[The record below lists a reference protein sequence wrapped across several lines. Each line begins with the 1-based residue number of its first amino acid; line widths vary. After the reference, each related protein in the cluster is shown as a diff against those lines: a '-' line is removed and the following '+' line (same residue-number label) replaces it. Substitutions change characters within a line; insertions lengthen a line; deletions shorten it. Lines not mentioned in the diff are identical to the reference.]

1 MGIIYF
7 LTKLALVFY
16 YDILNK
22 FIKYIYYIK
31 YFKFFK
37 EKFLNIAL
45 SNVIPL

>member
-31 YFKFFK
+31 YLKFFK
-37 EKFLNIAL
+37 ENCPKIAL
-45 SNVIPL
+45 SIVIAL